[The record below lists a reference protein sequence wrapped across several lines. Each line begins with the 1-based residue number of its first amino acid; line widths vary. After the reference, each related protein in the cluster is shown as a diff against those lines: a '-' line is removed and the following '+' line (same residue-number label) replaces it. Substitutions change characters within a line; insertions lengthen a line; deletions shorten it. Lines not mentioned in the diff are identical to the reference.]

1 MNFTDLFKLKD
12 NPFRMTP
19 SQLDNKIVWAG
30 FKELKKDLEKRI
42 IISMRLSSTSLV
54 LNWGEYGSGKTHSA
68 NYFQQERI
76 LQELANSCEKT
87 IPFAQK
93 IVLPKGRNPIGDI
106 VVKIIDRLNINKLRD
121 DFEPSFE
128 EMSSYI
134 EASTNSILLQN
145 VLKAIFSRKINGD
158 LIKSYL
164 YGAVT
169 NADLK
174 KEGFRELGII
184 RKFQMDDD
192 AIQFLAGLFSCL
204 TFNQRVYSS
213 IVLWIDEFEDIRTMN
228 QANIDKTNNFIRE
241 LLDHTP
247 NHLLIFTN
255 FTLSPIDGLE
265 DLSRYLSQAV
275 IERVKARIEF
285 KIPDKDQLH
294 IYFKELLK
302 LYRTEEIQDEY
313 FPFTEEC
320 VEFVRNELG
329 NVSLR
334 RFNEAFSILLELAS
348 IDEITSL
355 SREFAEKNRSE
366 FAGWK

>member
-1 MNFTDLFKLKD
+1 MDFNNLFKLKD

-19 SQLDNKIVWAG
+19 SQFQNEIVWAG
-30 FKELKKDLEKRI
+30 FKKLKEDLEKRI

-68 NYFQQERI
+68 NYFQQDKV
-76 LQELANSCEKT
+76 LQELAESCEKT
-87 IPFAQK
+87 SPFTQK

-106 VVKIIDRLNINKLRD
+106 VVKIVDRLDIDSLRD
-121 DFEPSFE
+121 NFESSFE
-128 EMSSYI
+128 EISSHI
-134 EASTNSILLQN
+134 EGSTNNILLQN
-145 VLKAIFSRKINGD
+145 VLKAIFSKNIDGD

-164 YGAVT
+164 YGAIT
-169 NADLK
+169 NTGLK
-174 KEGFRELGII
+174 KDGFRELGII
-184 RKFQMDDD
+184 RRFQMDDD

-204 TFNQRVYSS
+204 TFKQEVYSS

-294 IYFKELLK
+294 TYFKELLK
-302 LYRTEEIQDEY
+302 VYRTEELQDEY

-348 IDEITSL
+348 LEETTPL
-355 SREFAEKNRSE
+355 SKNFAEDNKLE

>member
-19 SQLDNKIVWAG
+19 SLLDDNVVWAG
-30 FKELKKDLEKRI
+30 FEDLKKNLEKRI

-68 NYFQQERI
+68 NYFQQENV
-76 LQELANSCEKT
+76 LQELANSYEKT

-106 VVKIIDRLNINKLRD
+106 VVKIIDRLSINKLRD
-121 DFEPSFE
+121 DFEPYFE

-134 EASTNSILLQN
+134 EVSTKSILLQN
-145 VLKAIFSRKINGD
+145 VLKAIFSREFDGD

-169 NADLK
+169 TASLK
-174 KEGFRELGII
+174 KDGFREFGII

-204 TFNQRVYSS
+204 TYKQIVYSS
-213 IVLWIDEFEDIRTMN
+213 IVLWIDEFEDIRTMS

-294 IYFKELLK
+294 TYFKELLR
-302 LYRTEEIQDEY
+302 LYRIEELQDEY

-320 VEFVRNELG
+320 VEYVRNELG

-348 IDEITSL
+348 IEMVTILDKN
-355 SREFAEKNRSE
+355 FAEENKLE